1 MYSNPAIGG
10 RLILGLLALLILA
23 CPNRVR
29 ADDEEGTT
37 APAIKQD
44 DLFKLSLED
53 LMNVEITSVSKQKQR
68 VSQAPA
74 AVSVISQDD
83 IRRSGLNS
91 IPELLRLSP
100 GLNVARLTG
109 SITAVSSRGFNDVYA
124 NKLLVVMDGR
134 TLYTPLFSGVYWD
147 TLDYVLQDLERIEVV
162 RGPGATLW
170 GANAVNGVINIT
182 TKSAKDTQ
190 GLLVAGRAGNEEYE
204 SAVRY
209 GGKIGDNTY
218 YRVYGKWRDG
228 DNFELP
234 NGDKDHDGWD
244 SLRGGFRIDR
254 YASDK
259 DTLTFQG
266 DVFTSR

>member
-1 MYSNPAIGG
+1 MSSHHDQWGW
-10 RLILGLLALLILA
+10 RLLGALALLILITPLPA
-23 CPNRVR
+23 R
-29 ADDEEGTT
+29 AGDEEGETT
-37 APAIKQD
+37 PALKSD

-74 AVSVISQDD
+74 AVAVISQDD

-109 SITAVSSRGFNDVYA
+109 SITAISSRGFNDVYA

-134 TLYTPLFSGVYWD
+134 TLYTPLFSGVYWEA
-147 TLDYVLQDLERIEVV
+147 TDYVLQDLERIEVV

-182 TKSAKDTQ
+182 TKSAKETQ
-190 GLLVAGRAGNEEYE
+190 GGQVTVTAGTEDQP
-204 SAVRY
+204 S
-209 GGKIGDNTY
+209 
-218 YRVYGKWRDG
+218 
-228 DNFELP
+228 
-234 NGDKDHDGWD
+234 
-244 SLRGGFRIDR
+244 
-254 YASDK
+254 
-259 DTLTFQG
+259 
-266 DVFTSR
+266 TS

>member
-1 MYSNPAIGG
+1 MSSHHDQRGW
-10 RLILGLLALLILA
+10 RLLGPLALLTLIPPLPA
-23 CPNRVR
+23 N
-29 ADDEEGTT
+29 AGDEEGET
-37 APAIKQD
+37 APALKSD
-44 DLFKLSLED
+44 DLLKLSLED

-74 AVSVISQDD
+74 AVAVISQDD

-100 GLNVARLTG
+100 GLDVARLTG
-109 SITAVSSRGFNDVYA
+109 SITAVSSRGVNDVYA

-147 TLDYVLQDLERIEVV
+147 SAGYRLQDLERIEVV

-182 TKSAKDTQ
+182 TKSARDTQ
-190 GLLVAGRAGNEEYE
+190 GLIYAGRAANEKYD

-218 YRVYGKWRDG
+218 
-228 DNFELP
+228 
-234 NGDKDHDGWD
+234 
-244 SLRGGFRIDR
+244 
-254 YASDK
+254 
-259 DTLTFQG
+259 
-266 DVFTSR
+266 